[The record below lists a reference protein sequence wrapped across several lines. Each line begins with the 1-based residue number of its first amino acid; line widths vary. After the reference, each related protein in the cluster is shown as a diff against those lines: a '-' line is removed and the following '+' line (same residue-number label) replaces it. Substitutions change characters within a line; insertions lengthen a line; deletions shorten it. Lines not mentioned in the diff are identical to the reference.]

1 MNISKSNLAHVPRPN
16 QWGQCSMRFICGPMW
31 LHCFLNGHG
40 NHDDYNLLKNSQL
53 KQIQLNCEICF
64 MRFCVQVIKYK
75 KEQKVTE
82 FTSMQAYGSV
92 FKTYTERH
100 FHTSGLI
107 QKESGN
113 SKLKY
118 KPFSFAYCLKKYHGM
133 LWKQNSKHGHGT
145 DSLVKS

>member
-1 MNISKSNLAHVPRPN
+1 MTAL
-16 QWGQCSMRFICGPMW
+16 
-31 LHCFLNGHG
+31 FLKGHG
-40 NHDDYNLLKNSQL
+40 NHDDYNLSKNSQL
-53 KQIQLNCEICF
+53 KRIQLNCEILLYEVVCTSH
-64 MRFCVQVIKYK
+64 QIK
-75 KEQKVTE
+75 ERTE
-82 FTSMQAYGSV
+82 GHRIHIRVQAYGSV

-107 QKESGN
+107 QKDSGN

-145 DSLVKS
+145 DNLVKI